1 MDNLCH
7 TLVGAALA
15 EAGLRRKTPL
25 ATATLLVAANLPDV
39 DGLLYWV
46 NRADTAYG
54 FRRGWTH
61 GLPAVAV
68 WPFVLTGLVLLWDRL
83 VRRRRDPAAEPAR
96 PRALLWL
103 SLTALLTHPFLDFVN
118 TYGMRWLMPFR
129 DVWSYGDTLFIADP
143 WIWLALGTG
152 SYIASR
158 RRRRGGP
165 HAGRPAAWAL
175 ALVAVYVA
183 AMGASGRAARGV
195 ARAEIE
201 HSGATVARLM
211 VGPLPAT
218 PFRRQVVADVG
229 DRYVL
234 GTLDWL
240 RRPRFVPN
248 PASPVL
254 KRAGRPEIAE
264 AARTRAGAAFLHWAR
279 FPFFVVERSSGA
291 TVVRIV
297 DARYTLDPAASFG
310 ALSVTLPAAI
320 PSPRGAANQ
329 EQHPWPTN

>member
-39 DGLLYWV
+39 DSVLYWV

-54 FRRGWTH
+54 LRRGWTH
-61 GLPAVAV
+61 GLPAMAV

-83 VRRRRDPAAEPAR
+83 VRRRRNPAAEPAR
-96 PRALLWL
+96 PSALLWL
-103 SLTALLTHPFLDFVN
+103 SLIALLTHPFLDFVN

-129 DVWSYGDTLFIADP
+129 DVWSYGDTLFIVDP
-143 WIWLALGTG
+143 WIWLALGAG
-152 SYIASR
+152 YLVSSR
-158 RRRRGGP
+158 RRRRGAP
-165 HAGRPAAWAL
+165 HAERPAAWAL
-175 ALVAVYVA
+175 GLVALYIA
-183 AMGASGRAARGV
+183 GMGAAGVAARGV

-201 HSGATVARLM
+201 RSGATVVRLM

-254 KRAGRPEIAE
+254 KRAAQPGVTV
-264 AARTRAGAAFLHWAR
+264 AARSPSGAAFLHWAR
-279 FPFFVVERSSGA
+279 FPFFVVERSPGA
-291 TVVRIV
+291 TVFRMV
-297 DARYTLDPAASFG
+297 DARYTLDPEASFG
-310 ALSVTLPAAI
+310 ALSVTLPQAI
-320 PSPRGAANQ
+320 PSPGASANQ
-329 EQHPWPTN
+329 EQYP

>member
-39 DGLLYWV
+39 DSVLYWV

-61 GLPAVAV
+61 GLPAMAV

-83 VRRRRDPAAEPAR
+83 VRRRRDPAAGPAR
-96 PRALLWL
+96 ARDLFWL
-103 SLTALLTHPFLDFVN
+103 SLAALLTHPFLDFVN

-129 DVWSYGDTLFIADP
+129 DGWTYGDTLFIVDP
-143 WIWLALGTG
+143 WIWLALGAG
-152 SYIASR
+152 YYVSSR
-158 RRRRGGP
+158 RRRRGVP
-165 HAGRPAAWAL
+165 HPERPAARAL
-175 ALVAVYVA
+175 ALVAVYIV
-183 AMGASGRAARGV
+183 AMGASGLAARGV

-201 HSGATVARLM
+201 RSGATVARLM

-218 PFRRQVVADVG
+218 PFRRQVVADIG

-240 RRPRFVPN
+240 RRSRFVPD

-254 KRAGRPEIAE
+254 KRAGQPEIAE

-279 FPFFVVERSSGA
+279 FPFFVVERAPGA
-291 TVVRIV
+291 TVVWIV
-297 DARYTLDPAASFG
+297 DARYTLDPEASFG

-320 PSPRGAANQ
+320 PSPGVSANQ
-329 EQHPWPTN
+329 EQHP